1 MDVVARFHLWP
12 TAIVTVELDDAS
24 QYNCALEKLVIDG
37 CAAQQGLAVN
47 ELRLHDLHE
56 SECSSVHWLI
66 SRMTEYAMSFT
77 GHPVRSIG
85 LRGVVLNRGNHIS
98 THTEARESD
107 LGMAYWPSGNARLVG
122 TPINQNGD
130 GVNEPTFVF
139 EDPSRALADLR
150 LPSEDRHS
158 VNVRPRPGLLAIF
171 PAHVPHNM
179 HPYMG
184 DKPFV
189 HIVAQV
195 RIDWPRDYFR
205 RQG

>member
-1 MDVVARFHLWP
+1 MPAVARFNLWP
-12 TAIVTVELDDAS
+12 TSIMTVELDDAS
-24 QYNCALEKLVIDG
+24 QYNDELEQLVTAG
-37 CAAQQGLAVN
+37 CAAQTGFAVN

-56 SECSSVHWLI
+56 SDCVSVQWLI
-66 SRMTEYAMSFT
+66 TRMTEYARSFT
-77 GHPVRSIG
+77 GCPVRSIG

-107 LGMAYWPSGNARLVG
+107 LGMAYWPSGNAELVG

-130 GVNEPTFVF
+130 GVYEPTFVF
-139 EDPSRALADLR
+139 EDPSRAFADLR
-150 LPSEDRHS
+150 LPFEDRHS
-158 VNVRPRPGLLAIF
+158 INLRPRPGLLSIF

-205 RQG
+205 R